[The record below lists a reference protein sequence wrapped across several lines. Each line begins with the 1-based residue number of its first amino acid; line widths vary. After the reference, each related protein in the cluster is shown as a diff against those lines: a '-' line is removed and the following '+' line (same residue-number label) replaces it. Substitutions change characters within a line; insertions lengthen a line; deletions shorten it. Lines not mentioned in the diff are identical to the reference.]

1 MSYTYEFPA
10 SIITRLTLVSLI
22 DKKKGLVT
30 IICNCEDSMYQCF
43 DCYMLALNFF
53 VELAVNFCGIFSEN
67 SCGCVRPDGETT
79 LALPSKTQG
88 KL

>member
-1 MSYTYEFPA
+1 
-10 SIITRLTLVSLI
+10 
-22 DKKKGLVT
+22 
-30 IICNCEDSMYQCF
+30 
-43 DCYMLALNFF
+43 MLALNFF

-67 SCGCVRPDGETT
+67 SCGCVRPDGKTT